1 MINVETYFAYLKCIS
16 ILPVCTIANRKDRIH
31 YLLKSYLFIINVI
44 PLTYTKCISHY
55 TIYIHKT
62 YLIKSVCQ
70 MYLHLAIFRHRGQ
83 FLSSDSREAETAKIR
98 KLDRTLNIIDLIYKP
113 EHFLSLSLSLSL
125 CRGIFLL
132 YCGQISAGYITSCRR
147 LSVAGCHHHVFY
159 GGSRRGGKPEIKV
172 TEPEIFLS
180 GFVSSR

>member
-113 EHFLSLSLSLSL
+113 EHFLSLSLSLSMPWHISPL
-125 CRGIFLL
+125 LRPDFSRIHYFLSE
-132 YCGQISAGYITSCRR
+132 IIRRR
-147 LSVAGCHHHVFY
+147 LPPPRLL
-159 GGSRRGGKPEIKV
+159 RRIPTRREA
-172 TEPEIFLS
+172 
-180 GFVSSR
+180 

>member
-113 EHFLSLSLSLSL
+113 EHFLSLSLSLYAVAYFSFTAARFQPDTLLPVGDYPSPAATTTSFTEDPDEEGSL
-125 CRGIFLL
+125 
-132 YCGQISAGYITSCRR
+132 
-147 LSVAGCHHHVFY
+147 
-159 GGSRRGGKPEIKV
+159 K
-172 TEPEIFLS
+172 
-180 GFVSSR
+180 

>member
-1 MINVETYFAYLKCIS
+1 MYLDLTS
-16 ILPVCTIANRKDRIH
+16 LYNRQQKR
-31 YLLKSYLFIINVI
+31 SNPLFIKIILIYNKCHTFNLYKMH
-44 PLTYTKCISHY
+44 LTLHA
-55 TIYIHKT
+55 IYIHKT